1 MIISITSV
9 KTINDMTTL
18 EIRNVGPLLSAYV
31 EFKKCTLFIGEQ
43 GAGKSTIAK
52 LYSLFTWLEKG
63 LLRHTI
69 SEDSVIKYNRFKN
82 KYAAYHNLKSYFSE
96 QSYIL
101 YTGEQYVFEY
111 ENEHLDIRRNDSNGE
126 LNSAKVMYVP
136 AERNLLSV
144 VESGKL
150 QSGLSESMQT
160 LMEELNNAKAY
171 YAKGVDLPIGGM
183 NFTYDRLNK
192 VSWINGKNANGREFK
207 IALKEASSGYQSL
220 MPMTLVCHYLS
231 DLVLNSG
238 AETMDYKEQ
247 QRLQQEV
254 DKIMEDNKISD
265 TVKNA
270 MLRNISARYRYTE
283 NVNVVEEMEQNLYP
297 ESQKRVLFDLLSIN
311 NRLERNKLVLTTHSP
326 YLVNYVTLV
335 VKAAMIEP
343 QIPADAVELKDSLY
357 GIVPAESIMNAS
369 DLAIYE
375 LRDGEARLLENYDG
389 IPSDSNYLN
398 QQMAETN
405 YLFDQLLD
413 IEEQIQEA

>member
-1 MIISITSV
+1 M
-9 KTINDMTTL
+9 
-18 EIRNVGPLLSAYV
+18 
-31 EFKKCTLFIGEQ
+31 
-43 GAGKSTIAK
+43 
-52 LYSLFTWLEKG
+52 
-63 LLRHTI
+63 
-69 SEDSVIKYNRFKN
+69 IKYNRFKN

-160 LMEELNNAKAY
+160 LMEELNNAKVY

-343 QIPADAVELKDSLY
+343 QIPADAVELKGSLY
-357 GIVPAESIMNAS
+357 GIVPAESITNAS

>member
-1 MIISITSV
+1 M
-9 KTINDMTTL
+9 
-18 EIRNVGPLLSAYV
+18 
-31 EFKKCTLFIGEQ
+31 LFR
-43 GAGKSTIAK
+43 S
-52 LYSLFTWLEKG
+52 
-63 LLRHTI
+63 
-69 SEDSVIKYNRFKN
+69 
-82 KYAAYHNLKSYFSE
+82 
-96 QSYIL
+96 
-101 YTGEQYVFEY
+101 
-111 ENEHLDIRRNDSNGE
+111 
-126 LNSAKVMYVP
+126 
-136 AERNLLSV
+136 
-144 VESGKL
+144 
-150 QSGLSESMQT
+150 
-160 LMEELNNAKAY
+160 
-171 YAKGVDLPIGGM
+171 
-183 NFTYDRLNK
+183 
-192 VSWINGKNANGREFK
+192 
-207 IALKEASSGYQSL
+207 
-220 MPMTLVCHYLS
+220 
-231 DLVLNSG
+231 
-238 AETMDYKEQ
+238 
-247 QRLQQEV
+247 
-254 DKIMEDNKISD
+254 EDNKISD

>member
-1 MIISITSV
+1 
-9 KTINDMTTL
+9 MTTL
-18 EIRNVGPLLSAYV
+18 KIQNVGPLLSAYV

-69 SEDSVIKYNRFKN
+69 SEDSVVKYNRFK

-254 DKIMEDNKISD
+254 DKIMEDNSISD
-265 TVKNA
+265 T
-270 MLRNISARYRYTE
+270 
-283 NVNVVEEMEQNLYP
+283 VEEMEQNLYP

-335 VKAAMIEP
+335 VKAAMIEL
-343 QIPADAVELKDSLY
+343 QIPADAVELKKTLY